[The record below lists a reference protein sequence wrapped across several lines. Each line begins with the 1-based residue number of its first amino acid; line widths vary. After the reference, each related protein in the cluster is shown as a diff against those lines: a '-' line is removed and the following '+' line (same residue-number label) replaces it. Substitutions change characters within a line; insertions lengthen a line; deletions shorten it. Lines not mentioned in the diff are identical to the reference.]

1 MQDLACRRLHAT
13 LRARV
18 RNRSRALGGFLA
30 CLVLG
35 AAGIAAHAAEAPC
48 FAPVAASD
56 GWGISAPEASGFDA
70 RALCAA
76 LAEVDRGSANIHGV
90 IVERRGQLVAE
101 LYRTGPDKP
110 IDVNYGLGNPFASDV
125 EFGPDVLHD
134 VRSVSKSVVGLLIGI
149 ARQIGTIPDPGTSAL
164 ELFPELADLRTPE
177 RNAITLGHLLSM
189 SSGLEWDEW
198 GAGPLTSDE
207 TRLFWKSNQAR
218 FFFDRPQAAPP
229 GTRFNYNGGGT
240 ATLAE
245 LLTRSSGKPLV
256 ELARELFE
264 PLGITD
270 WTWALDFRG
279 RPLAF
284 AGLRMRPRDMA
295 KLGHLVLRNGRWRDR
310 QIVPEAWVKESLRAQ
325 IATGLAI
332 PPAAQGTLG
341 YGYQWWTGSIAWR
354 GREIDWSVAIG
365 NGGQRIFVV
374 PALDLSVVI
383 TAGEYGDPRIARPLG
398 DLFSKIIGAVVE

>member
-1 MQDLACRRLHAT
+1 MQDFACRRLHAV
-13 LRARV
+13 LRARA

-35 AAGIAAHAAEAPC
+35 AAGIAAHAAETPC

-56 GWGISAPEASGFDA
+56 GWEISTPEAAGFDA
-70 RALCAA
+70 KALCAA

-90 IVERRGQLVAE
+90 IVERRGRLVAE
-101 LYRTGPDKP
+101 LYRTGPDEP

-149 ARQIGTIPDPGTSAL
+149 ARAERQDSRTPGTSAL

-177 RNAITLGHLLSM
+177 RDAITLGHLLSM

-198 GAGPLTSDE
+198 GAGLLTSDE
-207 TRLFWKSNQAR
+207 TRLFWKSDPAR

-256 ELARELFE
+256 ELARVSSSSRSES
-264 PLGITD
+264 PTGAGRSISGVARSRSPGCACVRGTWQSSATSCSGAGACATD
-270 WTWALDFRG
+270 RSCPRRG
-279 RPLAF
+279 
-284 AGLRMRPRDMA
+284 
-295 KLGHLVLRNGRWRDR
+295 
-310 QIVPEAWVKESLRAQ
+310 
-325 IATGLAI
+325 
-332 PPAAQGTLG
+332 
-341 YGYQWWTGSIAWR
+341 
-354 GREIDWSVAIG
+354 
-365 NGGQRIFVV
+365 
-374 PALDLSVVI
+374 
-383 TAGEYGDPRIARPLG
+383 
-398 DLFSKIIGAVVE
+398 